1 MPINLP
7 WNFTQAQLLQARTNV
22 LTSGG
27 NRKPESPRSVIAQ
40 PACNSVVLS
49 WVRVRT
55 NHPACRTRIYLDI
68 ADCLYQEHAP
78 GVNSAVVPADGGP
91 TPKPRSIY
99 LSFVTPAGFES
110 RKINVQQSAA
120 PQANGAPPP
129 PNPGTGGGGGGR
141 YCFSGETEI
150 IGEHGLIAFRDV
162 RVGDVILTGA
172 GTLRPVAEL
181 HRHEYDGNLVT
192 IDGGLVTESHELLS
206 LSEWRPASQLF
217 AGRTP
222 FRGDVF
228 NLTVETSEPL
238 DLRHS
243 PRTER
248 SYVLAVS
255 GMIAHNLKIVAP

>member
-7 WNFTQAQLLQARTNV
+7 WNFTQAQRLQAQTNV

-27 NRKPESPRSVIAQ
+27 LKKPEPPRSVIAQ
-40 PACNSVVLS
+40 PAANSIVLS
-49 WVRVRT
+49 WVNVRQ
-55 NHPACRTRIYLDI
+55 NHPNCRTRIYLDTES
-68 ADCLYQEHAP
+68 CLYVEHAP

-99 LSFVTPAGFES
+99 LSFVTPAGAES

-129 PNPGTGGGGGGR
+129 PNPPTGGGGGGR
-141 YCFSGETEI
+141 YCFSGDTKI
-150 IGEHGLIAFRDV
+150 IGEHGPIALRDV

-172 GTLRPVAEL
+172 ASLRPVAEV
-181 HRHEYDGNLVT
+181 HRHEYDGSLVT
-192 IDGGLVTESHELLS
+192 IVGGLVTESHELLS
-206 LSEWRPASQLF
+206 QSEWRS
-217 AGRTP
+217 AGRLFSGRAP
-222 FRGDVF
+222 FRGEVF
-228 NLTVETSEPL
+228 NLTVETSEPF
-238 DLRHS
+238 DRRHS

-255 GMIAHNLKIVAP
+255 GIVAHNLKIVNP